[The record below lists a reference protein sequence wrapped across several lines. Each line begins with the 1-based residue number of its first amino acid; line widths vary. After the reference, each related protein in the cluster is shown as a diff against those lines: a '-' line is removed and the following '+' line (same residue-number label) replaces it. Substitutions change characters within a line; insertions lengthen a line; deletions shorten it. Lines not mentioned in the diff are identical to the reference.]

1 MCYDY
6 LRIENVLPKKI
17 VRSRNRPNVSGIDKD
32 YCDRTNKSY
41 IGVHKTKTKNGKP
54 IRVKDI
60 GFMAESITFGQIK
73 RMFVKNA
80 QFEEAKANKMYPEV
94 YKELKNMIHSINP
107 NFKYNCITLNHNLK
121 CIEHLDKYNC
131 GASIIVGF
139 GKYWGGEL
147 VVEKCPIN
155 IRYKPHSF
163 NGSKLKHYTN
173 EFMGDRWSA
182 IFFYKQ
188 R

>member
-6 LRIENVLPKKI
+6 LRIESVLPKKI

-80 QFEEAKANKMYPEV
+80 QFEEAKANRMYPEV
-94 YKELKNMIHSINP
+94 YKELKNMINSINP
-107 NFKYNCITLNHNLK
+107 NF
-121 CIEHLDKYNC
+121 KYNC

-147 VVEKCPIN
+147 VVESCPIN
-155 IRYKPHSF
+155 IRYRPHSF

-173 EFMGDRWSA
+173 EYMGDRWSA
-182 IFFYKQ
+182 IFFFKE